1 MNRLCLRLLL
11 PGLAGVLVSVL
22 VAADVAVEPVRNP
35 FAGDRLELP
44 KEEPTLKAGA
54 GVELVKAACSAC
66 HSHDYIVTQPP
77 LNRAQWTANV
87 EKMKARFG
95 APLSTNE
102 IPALVAYLEAN
113 YSPPAR

>member
-1 MNRLCLRLLL
+1 MNRLRLVI
-11 PGLAGVLVSVL
+11 PGLAGLLVSVL
-22 VAADVAVEPVRNP
+22 MAADVAVDPVLNP

-54 GVELVKAACSAC
+54 GVELARSACSAC
-66 HSHDYIVTQPP
+66 HSLDYVITQPP
-77 LNRAQWTANV
+77 LNRAQWTASV

-113 YSPPAR
+113 YSPPTR

>member
-1 MNRLCLRLLL
+1 MNRLPLRLLL
-11 PGLAGVLVSVL
+11 PGLTGLVVSAL
-22 VAADVAVEPVRNP
+22 MAADVAVEPVRNP

-44 KEEPTLKAGA
+44 KDEPMLKAGA
-54 GVELVKAACSAC
+54 GVELVKSACSAC

-113 YSPPAR
+113 YSSPPR

>member
-1 MNRLCLRLLL
+1 MKRPHLLL
-11 PGLAGVLVSVL
+11 PGIPAVLASVIL
-22 VAADVAVEPVRNP
+22 AADVAVEPVRNP

-44 KEEPTLKAGA
+44 KEEPALKAGA
-54 GVELVKAACSAC
+54 GVELVRSACSSC
-66 HSHDYIVTQPP
+66 HSMDYVITQPP
-77 LNRAQWTANV
+77 LNRAQWTASV

-102 IPALVAYLEAN
+102 IPALVSYLEAN

>member
-1 MNRLCLRLLL
+1 MNRLHLLL
-11 PGLAGVLVSVL
+11 PGIPAVLVSVAL
-22 VAADVAVEPVRNP
+22 AADVAVEPVRNP

-44 KEEPTLKAGA
+44 KDEPALKVGA
-54 GVELVKAACSAC
+54 GVELVRSACSSC
-66 HSHDYIVTQPP
+66 HSMDYVITQPP
-77 LNRAQWTANV
+77 LTRAQWTANV

>member
-1 MNRLCLRLLL
+1 MNRIRLFV
-11 PGLAGVLVSVL
+11 PGLAGLLVSVL
-22 VAADVAVEPVRNP
+22 MAADVAVEPVRNP

-44 KEEPTLKAGA
+44 REEPSLKSGA
-54 GVELVKAACSAC
+54 GVELVRSACSTC
-66 HSHDYIVTQPP
+66 HSLDYVITQPP
-77 LNRAQWTANV
+77 LNRAQWTASL

-102 IPALVAYLEAN
+102 IPALVAYLETN

>member
-1 MNRLCLRLLL
+1 MKRPHLLL
-11 PGLAGVLVSVL
+11 PGIPAVLASMIL
-22 VAADVAVEPVRNP
+22 AADVAVEPVRNA

-44 KEEPTLKAGA
+44 KDEPALKAGA
-54 GVELVKAACSAC
+54 GVELVRSACSSC
-66 HSHDYIVTQPP
+66 HSMDYVITQPP
-77 LNRAQWTANV
+77 LNRAQWTASV

-102 IPALVAYLEAN
+102 IPALVSYLEAN

>member
-1 MNRLCLRLLL
+1 MNRLHRLLSGV
-11 PGLAGVLVSVL
+11 PVVLASVL
-22 VAADVAVEPVRNP
+22 LAADVAVEPVPNP

-44 KEEPTLKAGA
+44 KDEPALKAGA
-54 GVELVKAACSAC
+54 GVELVRSACSSC
-66 HSHDYIVTQPP
+66 HSMDYVITQPP